1 MVIIFE
7 TEDKNERYCSFNSCC
22 VPYISSWV
30 EPLFW
35 QSDTQ
40 TQEEYIEKNQ
50 HNYPDEY
57 IDVLKQ
63 HPGCFEKY
71 EQELDEKAA
80 E

>member
-1 MVIIFE
+1 MKDIAVLIVVA
-7 TEDKNERYCSFNSCC
+7 CS
-22 VPYISSWV
+22 YISSWI

-35 QSDTQ
+35 QSDVQ

-50 HNYPDEY
+50 HNYPKEY

>member
-1 MVIIFE
+1 MKDIAVLIVVA
-7 TEDKNERYCSFNSCC
+7 CS
-22 VPYISSWV
+22 YISSWV

-40 TQEEYIEKNQ
+40 TQEEYIEKNP
-50 HNYPDEY
+50 HKYPDEY

-63 HPGCFEKY
+63 HPACFEKY
-71 EQELDEKAA
+71 EQELDEKAV

>member
-1 MVIIFE
+1 MKDIAVLIVVA
-7 TEDKNERYCSFNSCC
+7 CS
-22 VPYISSWV
+22 YISSWV

-63 HPGCFEKY
+63 HPACFEKY